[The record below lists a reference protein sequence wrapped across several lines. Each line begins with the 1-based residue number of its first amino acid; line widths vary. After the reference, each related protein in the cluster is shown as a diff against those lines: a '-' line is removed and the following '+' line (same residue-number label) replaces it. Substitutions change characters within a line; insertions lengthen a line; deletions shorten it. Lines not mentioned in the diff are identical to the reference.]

1 MTTMEQLQPLPPSQ
15 ARQARGIKPK
25 IITGGVVVLAVIAL
39 VASRA
44 TGENGSSLR
53 TALARNRSVS
63 KTVEE
68 VGTIEP
74 VSAASVAFPIAGT
87 VATVNV
93 TKGATVTRGQTL
105 ATLDTSDLQRA
116 VNAAKA
122 QLAQA
127 KLTLADA
134 IAGNNE
140 SNNNNSQVS
149 AQAADE
155 LNAVRQ
161 AVLEAQQQ
169 VDRLIGEA
177 QAAYESAQSICEA
190 VSADTVATCQAA
202 LTDVLSA
209 QQATAQVQQALVG
222 ASNAYDS
229 ALSEKESSP
238 SSNGNNS
245 QPQGNTTSAADL
257 VAMQKDIDAAQAALA
272 VANQNVSAATIVS
285 PIDGTVE
292 SLTMKVGDA
301 VTASS
306 TASVIKVIGPNGFEV
321 TTIVA
326 VEKLANIKLGQKATV
341 TPDGS
346 NQTQDGEVVA
356 IGAPRTSN
364 GATSYPVSIGLDD
377 DDSLRNGSVASVSI
391 TTGSAAEGVAVPTS
405 AVHTDNGQSTV
416 TVAKN
421 GKLEAVTVTVG
432 VVGKAWTQIK
442 SGLQAGDRVVI
453 ADLDQAL
460 PDSATDSSNNGTGE
474 RNGANTF
481 VGPPIQFNGGTGSG
495 PMVQVGPPGG

>member
-1 MTTMEQLQPLPPSQ
+1 MMTMEQLQPLPPSA
-15 ARQARGIKPK
+15 ARKARGVKPK

-39 VASRA
+39 LASQA
-44 TGENGSSLR
+44 TGENGPSLR

-87 VATVNV
+87 VSNV
-93 TKGATVTRGQTL
+93 AVAKGASVTRGQTL
-105 ATLDTSDLQRA
+105 ATLDTADLQRA
-116 VNAAKA
+116 VNSAKA

-134 IAGNNE
+134 IA
-140 SNNNNSQVS
+140 SNASSSDNDSRVS
-149 AQAADE
+149 AQATDE
-155 LNAVRQ
+155 LDAVRQ

-169 VDRLIGEA
+169 VDRLLGEA
-177 QAAYESAQSICEA
+177 QAAYESAQAICEA

-202 LTDVLSA
+202 LTEVLSA
-209 QQATAQVQQALVG
+209 QQATAQAQQALVG

-229 ALSEKESSP
+229 ALSEKENNP
-238 SSNGNNS
+238 SSNGNS
-245 QPQGNTTSAADL
+245 QQPQGNSTSAADL

-285 PIDGTVE
+285 PIDGTIE
-292 SLTMKVGDA
+292 SVTMKVGDA

-306 TASVIKVIGPNGFEV
+306 TTSLIKVIGPNGFEV

-341 TPDGS
+341 TADGS
-346 NQTQDGEVVA
+346 NQAQDGEVVA

-391 TTGSAAEGVAVPTS
+391 TTGSAADGVAVPTS

-416 TVAKN
+416 TVVKG

-442 SGLQAGDRVVI
+442 SGLQVGQRVVL

-460 PDSATDSSNNGTGE
+460 PDSATDSSSNGNGD
-474 RNGANTF
+474 RGANTF
-481 VGPPIQFNGGTGSG
+481 VGPPIQFDGGGAGTV
-495 PMVQVGPPGG
+495 VQIGPPGG

>member
-1 MTTMEQLQPLPPSQ
+1 MMTMEQLQPLPPSQ
-15 ARQARGIKPK
+15 ARQARGAKPK
-25 IITGGVVVLAVIAL
+25 IIAGVVVMLGVIAL
-39 VASRA
+39 LASQA
-44 TGENGSSLR
+44 TGESGPSLR

-74 VSAASVAFPIAGT
+74 VSAASVAFPIAGS
-87 VATVNV
+87 VATVDV
-93 TKGATVTRGQTL
+93 AKGATVTRGQTL
-105 ATLDTSDLQRA
+105 ATLDTGDLQRA
-116 VNAAKA
+116 VNSAKA

-134 IAGNNE
+134 IAGNNTSNE
-140 SNNNNSQVS
+140 STVS
-149 AQAADE
+149 AQATDE
-155 LNAVRQ
+155 LDAVRQ

-177 QAAYESAQSICEA
+177 QAAYESATAICEA
-190 VSADTVATCQAA
+190 VTTDTVATCQVA

-209 QQATAQVQQALVG
+209 QQATAQAQQALVG
-222 ASNAYDS
+222 ASNAYDA
-229 ALSEKESSP
+229 ALAQKEDSP
-238 SSNGNNS
+238 SSNGNS
-245 QPQGNTTSAADL
+245 QQPQGNTTSAADL

-285 PIDGTVE
+285 PIDGTIE
-292 SLTMKVGDA
+292 SVSMKVGDA

-306 TASVIKVIGPNGFEV
+306 TTSLIKVVGPNGFEV

-341 TPDGS
+341 TADGS

-377 DDSLRNGSVASVSI
+377 DESLRNGSVASVSI
-391 TTGSAAEGVAVPTS
+391 TTGSAADGVAVPTS

-416 TVAKN
+416 TVVKG

-442 SGLQAGDRVVI
+442 SGLQVGQRVVI
-453 ADLDQAL
+453 ADLDQVL
-460 PDSATDSSNNGTGE
+460 PDSATDSSNNGNGE

-481 VGPPIQFNGGTGSG
+481 VGPPIQFNGGGGTG
-495 PMVQVGPPGG
+495 PVVQVGPPGG